1 MGRIF
6 PGEAITVQGKRRWL
20 RRRERSLS
28 EKPLFGMMR
37 GMIQQFRNWSRQVHP
52 FREELGKTAGKGL
65 GKMSGEKWS

>member
-6 PGEAITVQGKRRWL
+6 PGEAITVQGKRGWL

-37 GMIQQFRNWSRQVHP
+37 GMIQQFWNRSRQVHP
-52 FREELGKTAGKGL
+52 SVRGWERLLEKASGK
-65 GKMSGEKWS
+65 